1 VHRKARHRGR
11 CKPIC
16 RACHAF
22 LLRNVVGEE
31 GIEFEYEFPRL
42 TFIVSVILV
51 ILALLVHY
59 AHV

>member
-1 VHRKARHRGR
+1 MARTAYWLT
-11 CKPIC
+11 P
-16 RACHAF
+16 
-22 LLRNVVGEE
+22 
-31 GIEFEYEFPRL
+31 PTRL